1 PRQLAGALKHHE
13 GRVQHAAVTA
23 IIKCNIP
30 GRGAVLAGALADL
43 QERLKETALEE
54 LTYLKDPAA
63 VDGLEQFVT
72 RQAGRPNLIE
82 RAVEVLG
89 KVLADTK
96 QLPSVRKAALT
107 CLSHS
112 PFSLAQRT
120 LIDFVRST
128 PTDPLAVECRGFLG
142 LGGG

>member
-1 PRQLAGALKHHE
+1 MTRL
-13 GRVQHAAVTA
+13 
-23 IIKCNIP
+23 
-30 GRGAVLAGALADL
+30 VLASQSPRRKHLLSLLSLEFECLSADID
-43 QERLKETALEE
+43 ESSE
-54 LTYLKDPAA
+54 LKDPAA
-63 VDGLEQFVT
+63 IDGLEQFVA
-72 RQAGRPNLIE
+72 RQAGRPNLIERAVQVLAATTSE

-107 CLSHS
+107 SLSHS